1 MTSMPVNNQLSHTKK
16 YIPIAKY
23 ARIIIWILA
32 ITIITLSVIIIKN
45 NTNILIEWDLL
56 TLSSTRIKFP
66 IIIDTI
72 RTIYSRVVLIISAN
86 VLRFSSIYI
95 KEDKFINRFTILVIM
110 FVVSMN
116 MLVFIPHIIILLL
129 GWDGLG
135 ITSFILVIYY
145 QNRKSLAA
153 GIITAITNRI
163 GDVML
168 LLSIAWT
175 LDQGHWNII
184 HIINNHNS
192 PILVVTITLAAITKR
207 AQIPF
212 SSWLPA
218 AMAAPTPVSALV
230 HSSTLVTAGVFL
242 LIRFYPF
249 LHQING
255 FNKAA
260 LFIGV
265 STILIARFSAITE
278 CDIKKIIALST
289 LRQLGIIVTRLGLN
303 LPTIAFIHI
312 AIHAL
317 FKALLFIAAGRL
329 INIHDHSQDLRW
341 FGNLTIQSPVT
352 SSAILISRIALCGAP
367 FIAGFYSKD
376 MIVERASF
384 DTNNL
389 FILFLIFFSIR
400 LTALYSIRISIA
412 TLWGPRTFKPRFM
425 IKEWKEINT
434 PIIVIRTISII
445 FGAIIIWILPIT
457 MIEPSIRQQV
467 KLIPLIIIIL
477 GLIMGYIIM
486 KLMTK
491 TQLTLIINQK
501 HHFGSCAIWFLAQIS
516 SQPFVKLR
524 AISGHSLLKYIDQSW
539 LELTGAQ
546 GINKIIN
553 LHASKIMTLG
563 PQLPISYLSGTV
575 IGITFLCTISIIIS

>member
-1 MTSMPVNNQLSHTKK
+1 MSANNTLNPIKIQ
-16 YIPIAKY
+16 IPIAKY
-23 ARIIIWILA
+23 RSIIIWILA
-32 ITIITLSVIIIKN
+32 ILIAISSISIMKN
-45 NTNILIEWDLL
+45 NTRILVEWDLL
-56 TLSSTRIKFP
+56 TTSAIRIKFP
-66 IIIDTI
+66 IIIDTV
-72 RTIYSRVVLIISAN
+72 RTLYSRVVLIISAN

-95 KEDKFINRFTILVIM
+95 KEDKFINRFTILVIL
-110 FVVSMN
+110 FVISIN
-116 MLVFIPHIIILLL
+116 ILVFIPHMIILLL

-145 QNRKSLAA
+145 QNSKSLAA
-153 GIITAITNRI
+153 GMITAITNRL
-163 GDVML
+163 GDVIL

-175 LDQGHWNII
+175 LDQGHWNIL

-192 PILVVTITLAAITKR
+192 IYLITAITLAAITKR

-218 AMAAPTPVSALV
+218 AIAAPTPVSALV

-249 LHQING
+249 LHQLNR
-255 FNKAA
+255 FNKIA
-260 LFIGV
+260 LFIGI
-265 STILIARFSAITE
+265 STILIASFSAITE

-303 LPTIAFIHI
+303 LPVLAFIHI

-341 FGNLTIQSPVT
+341 FGNLTAQSPVT
-352 SSAILISRIALCGAP
+352 SSAILISNIALCGAP

-376 MIVERASF
+376 IIVERASF
-384 DTNNL
+384 NTNNL
-389 FILFLIFFSIR
+389 FMLFLIFFSIR
-400 LTALYSIRISIA
+400 LTALYSIRMSIA
-412 TLWGPRTFKPRFM
+412 TVWGPRAFKPRFI
-425 IKEWKEINT
+425 IKEWRHINT
-434 PIIVIRTISII
+434 PILVIRLLSIS

-457 MIEPSIRQQV
+457 LIEPSIAQQV
-467 KLIPLIIIIL
+467 KLIPTLIIL
-477 GLIMGYIIM
+477 RGLIAGFIM
-486 KLMTK
+486 IKFINQI
-491 TQLTLIINQK
+491 QLILIINQK
-501 HHFGSCAIWFLAQIS
+501 HHFGSCAIWFLSQIS
-516 SQPFVKLR
+516 SQPLVKLR
-524 AISGHSLLKYIDQSW
+524 ALSGHSLLKFIDQSW

-553 LHASKIMTLG
+553 TYSSKITIIG
-563 PQLPISYLSGTV
+563 PQLPVSYLSGTV
-575 IGITFLCTISIIIS
+575 IRIALLCIISTIFI

>member
-1 MTSMPVNNQLSHTKK
+1 MTSILTNNQLPNTKVS
-16 YIPIAKY
+16 IPIAKY
-23 ARIIIWILA
+23 ARIVIWILA
-32 ITIITLSVIIIKN
+32 LGMITASILSIKN
-45 NTNILIEWDLL
+45 NINILIEWDLL

-72 RTIYSRVVLIISAN
+72 RTLYSRVVLIISAN

-95 KEDKFINRFTILVIM
+95 KEDKFINRFTILVIL
-110 FVVSMN
+110 FVVSIN

-163 GDVML
+163 GDVIL

-192 PILVVTITLAAITKR
+192 VMLMVTITLAAITKS

-218 AMAAPTPVSALV
+218 AIAAPTPVSALV

-249 LHQING
+249 LHQLNG
-255 FNKAA
+255 FNTAA

-303 LPTIAFIHI
+303 LPTIAFIHMS
-312 AIHAL
+312 IHAL

-352 SSAILISRIALCGAP
+352 SSAILISNIALCGAP

-376 MIVERASF
+376 IIVERASF
-384 DTNNL
+384 NTNNL

-412 TLWGPRTFKPRFM
+412 TLWGPRTFKPRFI

-434 PIIVIRTISII
+434 PIIIIRTMSIM

-457 MIEPSIRQQV
+457 IIEPSIRQQV
-467 KLIPLIIIIL
+467 KLIPIIIITV
-477 GLIMGYIIM
+477 GFIAGYMII
-486 KLMTK
+486 KFINQ
-491 TQLTLIINQK
+491 TQFTLIINQK

-524 AISGHSLLKYIDQSW
+524 ALSGHSLLKYIDQSW

-546 GINKIIN
+546 GINRIIN
-553 LHASKIMTLG
+553 THASKVITLG
-563 PQLPISYLSGTV
+563 PQLPISYLSRTIIRV
-575 IGITFLCTISIIIS
+575 AFLCAISAIII

>member
-1 MTSMPVNNQLSHTKK
+1 MTSMPINNQLSYTKK

-23 ARIIIWILA
+23 ARITIWILA
-32 ITIITLSVIIIKN
+32 GTIITLSVITIKN
-45 NTNILIEWDLL
+45 DTSMLIEWDLL

-86 VLRFSSIYI
+86 VIRFSSIYI

-145 QNRKSLAA
+145 QNSKSLAA

-184 HIINNHNS
+184 HITNNHNS
-192 PILVVTITLAAITKR
+192 PILIVTITLAAITKR

-289 LRQLGIIVTRLGLN
+289 LRQLGIIVTSLGLN
-303 LPTIAFIHI
+303 LPTIAFIHM

-376 MIVERASF
+376 IIVERASF

-412 TLWGPRTFKPRFM
+412 TLWGPRTFKPRFI

-457 MIEPSIRQQV
+457 IIEPSIRQQV

-477 GLIMGYIIM
+477 GLITGYIII

-501 HHFGSCAIWFLAQIS
+501 HHFGSCTIWFLAQIS
-516 SQPFVKLR
+516 SQPLVKLR

-539 LELTGAQ
+539 LELTRAQ

-553 LHASKIMTLG
+553 LNASKIMTLR

-575 IGITFLCTISIIIS
+575 IRITLLCAISTIIS

>member
-1 MTSMPVNNQLSHTKK
+1 MTSMPVNNQLLHTKK

-477 GLIMGYIIM
+477 GLIIGYIIM

>member
-1 MTSMPVNNQLSHTKK
+1 ML
-16 YIPIAKY
+16 
-23 ARIIIWILA
+23 
-32 ITIITLSVIIIKN
+32 IIKN

-72 RTIYSRVVLIISAN
+72 STLYSRVVLIISAN
-86 VLRFSSIYI
+86 VLRFSSIYM
-95 KEDKFINRFTILVIM
+95 KEDKFINRFTILVII
-110 FVVSMN
+110 FVVSIN
-116 MLVFIPHIIILLL
+116 ILVFIPHIIILLL

-163 GDVML
+163 GDVIL

-192 PILVVTITLAAITKR
+192 SILIVTITLAAITKR

-265 STILIARFSAITE
+265 STILMARFSAITE

-289 LRQLGIIVTRLGLN
+289 LRQLGMMVTSLGLN

-352 SSAILISRIALCGAP
+352 SSAMLISRIALCGAP

-376 MIVERASF
+376 IIVERASF

-412 TLWGPRTFKPRFM
+412 TLWGPRTFKPRFI

-457 MIEPSIRQQV
+457 IIEPSIRQQV
-467 KLIPLIIIIL
+467 KLIPLIIIIM
-477 GLIMGYIIM
+477 GLITGYLII
-486 KLMTK
+486 KFITQ

-546 GINKIIN
+546 GINKMIN
-553 LHASKIMTLG
+553 LHASKIITLG
-563 PQLPISYLSGTV
+563 PQLPVSYLSGTV
-575 IGITFLCTISIIIS
+575 IGITFLCAISIIIS

>member
-1 MTSMPVNNQLSHTKK
+1 MPINNQLSHPKRH
-16 YIPIAKY
+16 IPIAKY
-23 ARIIIWILA
+23 ARIVIWILA
-32 ITIITLSVIIIKN
+32 LSIIILSILIIKN

-72 RTIYSRVVLIISAN
+72 STLYSRVVLIISAN

-110 FVVSMN
+110 FVVSIN
-116 MLVFIPHIIILLL
+116 ILVFIPHIIILLL

-163 GDVML
+163 GDVIL

-192 PILVVTITLAAITKR
+192 PILIVTITLAAITKS

-265 STILIARFSAITE
+265 STILMARFSAITE
-278 CDIKKIIALST
+278 CDMKKIIALST

-341 FGNLTIQSPVT
+341 FGNLTMQSPVT

-376 MIVERASF
+376 IIVERASF
-384 DTNNL
+384 DTNNI

-412 TLWGPRTFKPRFM
+412 TLWGPRTFKARFI

-457 MIEPSIRQQV
+457 IIEPAIRQQV
-467 KLIPLIIIIL
+467 KLIPLVIIIL
-477 GLIMGYIIM
+477 GLITGYLIM
-486 KLMTK
+486 KFI
-491 TQLTLIINQK
+491 TQTQFTLIINQK

-553 LHASKIMTLG
+553 LHASKIITLG

-575 IGITFLCTISIIIS
+575 IGITFLCAISAIIS

>member
-1 MTSMPVNNQLSHTKK
+1 MTSMTINNQLSQTKV
-16 YIPIAKY
+16 PLPVAKY

-32 ITIITLSVIIIKN
+32 ITIIISSILVMKN

-56 TLSSTRIKFP
+56 TISAIRIKFP
-66 IIIDTI
+66 IIIDTT
-72 RTIYSRVVLIISAN
+72 RTLYSRVVLIISAN
-86 VLRFSSIYI
+86 VLRFSTIYI
-95 KEDKFINRFTILVIM
+95 KEDKFINRFTILVIL
-110 FVVSMN
+110 FVISMN
-116 MLVFIPHIIILLL
+116 ILVFIPHIIILLL

-153 GIITAITNRI
+153 GIITAMTNRI

-175 LDQGHWNII
+175 LDQGHWNIL

-192 PILVVTITLAAITKR
+192 LILIVTITVAAMTKS

-249 LHQING
+249 LHQLNG

-265 STILIARFSAITE
+265 STILMARFSAITE

-341 FGNLTIQSPVT
+341 FGNLTRQSPIT
-352 SSAILISRIALCGAP
+352 SSAILISNIALCGAP

-376 MIVERASF
+376 IIVERASF
-384 DTNNL
+384 NTNNL
-389 FILFLIFFSIR
+389 FILFLIFFSIS

-412 TLWGPRTFKPRFM
+412 TLWRPRSFKPRFI
-425 IKEWKEINT
+425 IKEWKEINI

-457 MIEPSIRQQV
+457 IIEPSIRQEI
-467 KLIPLIIIIL
+467 KLIPILIITL
-477 GLIMGYIIM
+477 GLLTGYAII
-486 KLMTK
+486 KFISQ
-491 TQLTLIINQK
+491 TQSILINNQI

-524 AISGHSLLKYIDQSW
+524 AVSGHSLLKYIDQSW

-546 GINKIIN
+546 GINKMIN
-553 LHASKIMTLG
+553 LQASKIITLR
-563 PQLPISYLSGTV
+563 PQIPVSYLSGTIIR
-575 IGITFLCTISIIIS
+575 IGFLCIISAIIT

>member
-1 MTSMPVNNQLSHTKK
+1 MLTNNISYKIKTS
-16 YIPIAKY
+16 IPIAKY
-23 ARIIIWILA
+23 RRIIIWIAATL
-32 ITIITLSVIIIKN
+32 IITASIISIKI
-45 NTNILIEWDLL
+45 NTNMLIEWDLI
-56 TLSSTRIKFP
+56 TTSAIRIKFP
-66 IIIDTI
+66 VIIDTT
-72 RTIYSRVVLIISAN
+72 RTLYSRVVLIISAN

-95 KEDKFINRFTILVIM
+95 KDDKFINRFTILVIM
-110 FVVSMN
+110 FVISIN
-116 MLVFIPHIIILLL
+116 ILVFIPHIIILLL

-163 GDVML
+163 GDVIL

-175 LDQGHWNII
+175 LDQGHWNIL

-192 PILVVTITLAAITKR
+192 TQLIIAITLAAITKR

-249 LHQING
+249 LHQLNG
-255 FNKAA
+255 FNKAT

-289 LRQLGIIVTRLGLN
+289 LSQLGIIVTRLGLN
-303 LPTIAFIHI
+303 LPIIAFIHI

-317 FKALLFIAAGRL
+317 FKALLFITAGRL

-341 FGNLTIQSPVT
+341 FGNLTAQSPVT
-352 SSAILISRIALCGAP
+352 SSAILISNIALCGAP

-376 MIVERASF
+376 IIVERASF
-384 DTNNL
+384 YTNNI

-400 LTALYSIRISIA
+400 LTALYSMRISIA
-412 TLWGPRTFKPRFM
+412 TVWGPRSFKPRVI
-425 IKEWKEINT
+425 IKEWRKINT
-434 PIIVIRTISII
+434 PIIIIRTISIT
-445 FGAIIIWILPIT
+445 FGAIIMWILPTTI
-457 MIEPSIRQQV
+457 IEPSISQQI
-467 KLIPLIIIIL
+467 KLIPLLIISA
-477 GLIMGYIIM
+477 GLITGFAVI
-486 KLMTK
+486 
-491 TQLTLIINQK
+491 QFINQIQSILIANQI
-501 HHFGSCAIWFLAQIS
+501 HHFGSCAIWFLSQIS
-516 SQPFVKLR
+516 SQPLVKLR
-524 AISGHSLLKYIDQSW
+524 AQSGHSLLKFIDQSW
-539 LELTGAQ
+539 LEMVGAQ
-546 GINKIIN
+546 GMNKIIIN
-553 LHASKIMTLG
+553 HSSIITTIN

-575 IGITFLCTISIIIS
+575 LRIILLCIVSISII